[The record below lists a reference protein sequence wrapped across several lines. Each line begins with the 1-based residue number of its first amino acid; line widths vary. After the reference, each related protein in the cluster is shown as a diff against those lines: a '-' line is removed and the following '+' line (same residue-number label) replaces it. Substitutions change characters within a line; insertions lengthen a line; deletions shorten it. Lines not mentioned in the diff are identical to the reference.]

1 MSDSKGADPHDL
13 QKLCEISAVA
23 EGDIVRVEIEGFPP
37 LAVYH
42 SEGEFFVS
50 DDVCSHGE
58 ASLADGYLEGTEI
71 ECPWHGGKFCIRT
84 GRALTFPAVTAIQVY
99 RVTIEAGILFISPST
114 APVGGIKVSPV
125 CIRS

>member
-1 MSDSKGADPHDL
+1 MSYPKGSDSHEL
-13 QKLCEISAVA
+13 QKVCEISAVA

-50 DDVCSHGE
+50 SDACSHGE

-84 GRALTFPAVTAIQVY
+84 GRALTFPAVTPIRVY
-99 RVTIEAGILFISPST
+99 PATVEAGILFISSRTTPADEDK
-114 APVGGIKVSPV
+114 APLI
-125 CIRS
+125 